1 MNRKSEHT
9 TRTQIYHLRSGTLF
23 PLIPFPFNQSCSSKN
38 PGPSDAPC
46 PSLTSSVTLS
56 PI

>member
-38 PGPSDAPC
+38 PGPSDAHHSGFHC
-46 PSLTSSVTLS
+46 TDNSRYT
-56 PI
+56 